1 MNSEYG
7 KKFSLDEITDM
18 NQPTLPE
25 TTPTVQISAEEWESI
40 TLALRQMQTLA
51 DKAYR
56 QKTAAEAETKVL
68 SETAH
73 RSMQK
78 LNEAAKN
85 SMRKLTE
92 TYTELVGK
100 ASEKAA
106 SRIEKRTLLDDL
118 LWGLRLALMALPTV
132 LVLGLAVYLG
142 WLR

>member
-18 NQPTLPE
+18 NQPTIPE
-25 TTPTVQISAEEWESI
+25 STPTVQISVQDWEDI
-40 TLALRQMQTLA
+40 TLALKKMQTLA

-56 QKTAAEAETKVL
+56 QKIAAEAETKEL

-78 LNEAAKN
+78 LNEAAKD

-92 TYTELVGK
+92 TYTELIGK

-106 SRIEKRTLLDDL
+106 SKIEKRTLLDDL